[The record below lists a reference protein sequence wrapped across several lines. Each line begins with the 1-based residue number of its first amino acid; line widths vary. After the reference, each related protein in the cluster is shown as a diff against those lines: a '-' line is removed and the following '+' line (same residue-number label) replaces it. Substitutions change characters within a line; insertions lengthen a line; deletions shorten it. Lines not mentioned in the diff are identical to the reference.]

1 MLKVKVS
8 QKILVET
15 YVEEIT
21 EDYGNK
27 DDESEIEQKE
37 IENICQQEI
46 KTNGNVLKRMLRYL
60 QVS

>member
-27 DDESEIEQKE
+27 DDQSEIEKKE
-37 IENICQQEI
+37 TENFA
-46 KTNGNVLKRMLRYL
+46 L
-60 QVS
+60 